1 MRNKEPDVELDRL
14 AHNVIGAASEG
25 HRLLGPGFL
34 ELGYEGALCV
44 ELDLRDIAFVRQY
57 PVAVNYKGFSVGDS
71 RLDLLVDSRLVVE
84 LKAVE
89 ALLPLHT
96 AQVISYLKT
105 TGCSLGLLINFNVS
119 VLKQGIRRIIL
130 SK

>member
-1 MRNKEPDVELDRL
+1 
-14 AHNVIGAASEG
+14 
-25 HRLLGPGFL
+25 
-34 ELGYEGALCV
+34 LCV
-44 ELDLRDIAFVRQY
+44 ELDLRGIAFVRQY
-57 PVAVNYKGFSVGDS
+57 PVAVNYKGSSVGDS

-96 AQVISYLKT
+96 AQVISYLKA
-105 TGCSLGLLINFNVS
+105 TGCPLGLLINFNVS
-119 VLKQGIRRIIL
+119 ILKQGIRHIIL

>member
-14 AHNVIGAASEG
+14 AHNVIGAASEV

-84 LKAVE
+84 LRAVE